1 MHNSA
6 GPSDYKYYLKLVFA
20 QAILILSVMFSDDA
34 ISEIYSD
41 KLYAINILSQNNEI
55 SNLEKKNITVQQG
68 YILYTTVTTI
78 KNVTWHRLRL
88 GFFGSQKEARKYIN
102 TYLRDRSDLWIASI
116 SADEYLN
123 NKTFNDEQL
132 FIKAQDA
139 LNNHNYDE
147 SEAIFK
153 KIIAANDKRHKASAL
168 VSLGDIY
175 EKTGDLA
182 SSVDVY
188 KQYISLYPHALNISR
203 ITDRKNALEE
213 QLHANRPWVSSGELS
228 QSLSRHT
235 NYVDNIDPLQ
245 PTIYTERNSI
255 ITYLNYTGYKNY
267 AASSLRVKFNV
278 DYDYSLI
285 NQQSYQTLSASYLSL
300 AYSARSQTAELGR
313 QPCYGCGIDGLL
325 DGLSYSYA
333 PAAPVELK
341 LSAGNPVDY
350 SSNPYQNDRI
360 LYSLNIDARNL
371 FGNTNLDAYYARQT
385 IEGID
390 DREAVGMA
398 INYSGKKLSL
408 SSNFDYDLFYDTF
421 NYLLV
426 SARYLTKDNISYNV
440 TYNRQRS
447 PFLSLRNALY
457 GQAETTV
464 HELLALV
471 PLDELKTLSEQR
483 TSSIRTLT
491 LNTVRPISDN
501 LQTSLDISVL
511 HRSDIPLPYDITGN
525 VPGYGL
531 VLGGRLIGNNLV
543 KNGDFTIASAEYMK
557 DDKNESI
564 LLRLSSRYPATELI
578 EIDLAFALRHT
589 DYYGETPQWKLFPTL
604 AVSYQVKDNLL
615 LEAAGGIE
623 YADPDIT
630 HIPTSKSGSFYEF
643 RYRLRY

>member
-1 MHNSA
+1 MNDSSA
-6 GPSDYKYYLKLVFA
+6 PSDYKYYLKLVA
-20 QAILILSVMFSDDA
+20 VQAILIIFVMFSDDA
-34 ISEIYSD
+34 ISEIYSN
-41 KLYAINILSQNNEI
+41 KLYAINILSQNKEI
-55 SNLEKKNITVQQG
+55 SNLDKKNITVQKG

-78 KNVTWHRLRL
+78 KNVTWYRLRL
-88 GFFGSQKEARKYIN
+88 GFFGSQKEAKKYIHR
-102 TYLRDRSDLWIASI
+102 YLRDWSDLWIASI

-123 NKTFNDEQL
+123 TRTYNDEQL
-132 FIKAQDA
+132 FIKAQNA
-139 LNNHNYDE
+139 QNNHNYDE

-182 SSVDVY
+182 SAVDVY
-188 KQYISLYPHALNISR
+188 KQYISLYPHALNINR
-203 ITDRKNALEE
+203 ITDHKNALEE
-213 QLHANRPWVSSGELS
+213 QLHANHPWVSSGELL

-245 PTIYTERNSI
+245 PSIYTERNSI

-267 AASSLRVKFNV
+267 ANSSLRVKFNG
-278 DYDYSLI
+278 DFDYSLI

-300 AYSARSQTAELGR
+300 AYSASSQTAELGR
-313 QPCYGCGIDGLL
+313 QPCYGCGIGGLL

-333 PAAPVELK
+333 PIAPLELK
-341 LSAGNPVDY
+341 LSVGNPVDY
-350 SSNPYQNDRI
+350 SSNPYQNERF
-360 LYSLNIDARNL
+360 LYSLNIDARKL
-371 FGNTNLDAYYARQT
+371 FGNTNLRAYFSRQT

-398 INYSGKKLSL
+398 FNYSGKKLSL
-408 SSNFDYDLFYDTF
+408 SSNIDYDLFYDTF
-421 NYLLV
+421 NYLFV
-426 SARYLTKDNISYNV
+426 SARYFTKDYISYNV
-440 TYNRQRS
+440 TYNSQRT
-447 PFLSLRNALY
+447 PFLSLRNAIF

-471 PLDELKTLSEQR
+471 TPDELKTLSEQR

-531 VLGGRLIGNNLV
+531 VIGGRLIGNNLV
-543 KNGDFTIASAEYMK
+543 KDGDLTIASAEYMK
-557 DDKNESI
+557 DDKNESS
-564 LLRLSSRYPATELI
+564 LLRLSSRYPATDLI
-578 EIDLAFALRHT
+578 EIDLAIALRHT
-589 DYYGETPQWKLFPTL
+589 DFYGETPKWKLFPTL

-630 HIPTSKSGSFYEF
+630 QIPSSKSGSFYEF

>member
-1 MHNSA
+1 MHGSA
-6 GPSDYKYYLKLVFA
+6 GPSDYKYYLKLVAA
-20 QAILILSVMFSDDA
+20 QAILILFVMYSDDA

-41 KLYAINILSQNNEI
+41 KLYAINIMSQHNEI
-55 SNLEKKNITVQQG
+55 SNLEKGNITVQQG

-102 TYLRDRSDLWIASI
+102 TYLRDRSDLWIAAI

-123 NKTFNDEQL
+123 NKSFNDEQL
-132 FIKAQDA
+132 FIKAQTA
-139 LNNHNYDE
+139 LNNRNYDE

-182 SSVDVY
+182 SAVDVY
-188 KQYISLYPHALNISR
+188 KQYISLYPHALNINR
-203 ITDRKNALEE
+203 ITDRKNELEQ
-213 QLHANRPWVSSGELS
+213 QLHATRPWVSSGELS

-245 PTIYTERNSI
+245 PPIYTERNSI
-255 ITYLNYTGYKNY
+255 NTYLNYTGYKNY
-267 AASSLRVKFNV
+267 ANSSLRVKFNG
-278 DYDYSLI
+278 DFDYSLI
-285 NQQSYQTLSASYLSL
+285 NQQSHQSLSASYLSL
-300 AYSARSQTAELGR
+300 AYSASSQTAELGR
-313 QPCYGCGIDGLL
+313 QPCYGCAINGLL

-333 PAAPVELK
+333 PIAPVELK
-341 LSAGNPVDY
+341 LSVGNPVDY
-350 SSNPYQNDRI
+350 SSNPYQNERF
-360 LYSLNIDARNL
+360 LYSLNIDARKL
-371 FGNTNLDAYYARQT
+371 FGNTNLRTYFAKQT

-390 DREAVGMA
+390 DREAIGMA
-398 INYSGKKLSL
+398 FNYSGKQLSL
-408 SSNFDYDLFYDTF
+408 SSNLDYDLFYDTF
-421 NYLLV
+421 NYLFV
-426 SARYLTKDNISYNV
+426 SARYRTTDNISYNV
-440 TYNRQRS
+440 AYNRQRN

-464 HELLALV
+464 HELLAFV
-471 PLDELKTLSEQR
+471 SLDELKTLSEQR

-501 LQTSLDISVL
+501 LQTSLDVSVL
-511 HRSDIPLPYDITGN
+511 HRSDMPLPYDITGN

-531 VLGGRLIGNNLV
+531 VLGAQLIGKSLV
-543 KNGDFTIASAEYMK
+543 KNGDLTIASAEYMK
-557 DDKNESI
+557 DDKNESS
-564 LLRLSSRYPATELI
+564 LLRLSSRYPATQLM
-578 EIDLAFALRHT
+578 EIHLAIALRHT
-589 DYYGETPQWKLFPTL
+589 DFYGETPKWKLFPTL
-604 AVSYQVKDNLL
+604 AVSYQAKNNWL

-630 HIPTSKSGSFYEF
+630 QIPSSKSGSFYEF

>member
-1 MHNSA
+1 MNDSSA
-6 GPSDYKYYLKLVFA
+6 PSDYKYYLKLVTV
-20 QAILILSVMFSDDA
+20 QAILIFFVMYSDDA

-55 SNLEKKNITVQQG
+55 SNIDKINITVQQG
-68 YILYTTVTTI
+68 YVLYTTVTTI
-78 KNVTWHRLRL
+78 KNVTWYRLRL
-88 GFFGSQKEARKYIN
+88 GFFGSQKEAKKYIH
-102 TYLRDRSDLWIASI
+102 TYLRDRNDLWIASI

-123 NKTFNDEQL
+123 TRTLNDEEL
-132 FIKAQDA
+132 FMKAQNA

-182 SSVDVY
+182 SAVDVY
-188 KQYISLYPHALNISR
+188 KQYISLYPHALNINR
-203 ITDRKNALEE
+203 ITDRKHALEE
-213 QLHANRPWVSSGELS
+213 QLHANRPWVSSGEFS

-245 PTIYTERNSI
+245 PPIYTERNSI
-255 ITYLNYTGYKNY
+255 ITYLNYTGYKNF
-267 AASSLRVKFNV
+267 ADSSLRVKFNG

-285 NQQSYQTLSASYLSL
+285 NQQSYKTLSVSYLSL

-325 DGLSYSYA
+325 DGVSYSYA
-333 PAAPVELK
+333 PVAPVEFK
-341 LSAGNPVDY
+341 LSAGHPVDY
-350 SSNPYQNDRI
+350 SSNPYQNDRT
-360 LYSLNIDARNL
+360 LYSLNIDARKL
-371 FGNTNLDAYYARQT
+371 FGNTNLGAYYARQT

-390 DREAVGMA
+390 DREAVGMTF
-398 INYSGKKLSL
+398 NYYGQKLSL
-408 SSNFDYDLFYDTF
+408 SSNIDYDLFYDTF
-421 NYLLV
+421 NYLFV
-426 SARYLTKDNISYNV
+426 SARYLTNDNVSYNV
-440 TYNRQRS
+440 TYTNQRS

-471 PLDELKTLSEQR
+471 TLDELKTLSEQR

-501 LQTSLDISVL
+501 LQTSLDISIL
-511 HRSDIPLPYDITGN
+511 HRSDIALPYDITGN
-525 VPGYGL
+525 VPGYGW
-531 VLGGRLIGNNLV
+531 VLGGQLIGSNLV
-543 KNGDFTIASAEYMK
+543 KNGDLNIASAEYMK
-557 DDKNESI
+557 DDKNEST

-578 EIDLAFALRHT
+578 EIDLAIALRHT
-589 DYYGETPQWKLFPTL
+589 DFYGETPQWKLFPTL

-630 HIPTSKSGSFYEF
+630 QIPSNKSGSFYEF